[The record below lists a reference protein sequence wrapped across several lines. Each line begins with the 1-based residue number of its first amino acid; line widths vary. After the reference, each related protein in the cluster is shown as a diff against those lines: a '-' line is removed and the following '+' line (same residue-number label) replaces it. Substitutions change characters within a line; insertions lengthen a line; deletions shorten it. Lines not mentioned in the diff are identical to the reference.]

1 MNEPVIN
8 PKKFFKTALYFE
20 SSLILVAIVL
30 GAIAQINPF
39 EFINFNERALVNG
52 IMGTLP
58 LCVIFLALNH
68 IKTDALL
75 KIRKILHDTLGA
87 SLEDLHWTDLFVLA
101 AVAGISE
108 EILFRGVIQPWLE
121 NSWGIV
127 AGLII
132 SSVLFG
138 LVHAVTLL
146 YFILAGSISLY
157 LGMYLDYENTRNLL
171 TPIIIHGLYDF
182 FAFMVILHSYR
193 LEQQKEKS

>member
-1 MNEPVIN
+1 MNEPVID

-20 SSLILVAIVL
+20 SSLILVAIIL

-39 EFINFNERALVNG
+39 EFIDFNERVLLNG
-52 IMGTLP
+52 LIGTLP

-68 IKTDALL
+68 LKIEPLL
-75 KIRKILHDTLGA
+75 KIRKILHDTLGE
-87 SLEDLHWTDLFVLA
+87 SLVDLHWTDLFVLA

-138 LVHAVTLL
+138 LVHAVTWL
-146 YFILAGSISLY
+146 YFILAVSVSFY
-157 LGMYLDYENTRNLL
+157 LGMYLDYENTRNLV

-182 FAFMVILHSYR
+182 FAFMVILQSYR
-193 LEQQKEKS
+193 LEQQKEKK

>member
-1 MNEPVIN
+1 MNEPVID

-20 SSLILVAIVL
+20 SSLILVAIIL

-39 EFINFNERALVNG
+39 EFIDFNERVLLNG
-52 IMGTLP
+52 LIGTLP

-68 IKTDALL
+68 LKIEPLL

-87 SLEDLHWTDLFVLA
+87 SLVDLHWTDLFVLA

-146 YFILAGSISLY
+146 YFILAASVSLY
-157 LGMYLDYENTRNLL
+157 LGMYLDYENTRNLV

-182 FAFMVILHSYR
+182 FAFMVILQSYR
-193 LEQQKEKS
+193 LEQQKEKK

>member
-193 LEQQKEKS
+193 LEQQKEKP